1 MNIFDYY
8 HSSLLKGLKDFE
20 KKGAIK
26 IPEKTNSISVEVP
39 PDKFDA
45 DISTNV
51 CMVLSGINKS
61 KPKDIYEN
69 YVSKL
74 LSKDDNLENFEIVNP
89 GFVNLKFKKKF
100 WNSFL
105 EKIVQLKE
113 YGSNKN
119 EKTKKYLVEFV
130 SANPT
135 GPLHVGHCRGAV
147 FGDVL
152 SNLLKFNN
160 HNVTKEYYINDH
172 GNQITNFTHSVFY
185 RILELKHKKK
195 FPDDENLYPGE
206 YIKEIAQNII
216 SNSKIDKFDELEPI
230 FEELQKLCIE
240 NSLLIIKS
248 NLKKIG
254 IVHDNFV
261 SEKSI
266 IGNKEVE
273 KALKKLKE
281 QDLVFEGKIEAP
293 QGEKKKISETRN
305 QLLFRSTEFGDDK
318 DRPLKKGDD
327 SWTYFAGD
335 LAYHNN
341 KISRNF
347 DILINILGADHA
359 GYIKRISSVVD
370 ALSKSKQKIECKVTQ
385 LVKLIK
391 DNKPFKMSK
400 RKGDYI
406 TLEDLINE
414 VGKDAARF
422 IMLSRVSD
430 VELEFDFEKVKL
442 KSKDNPLYYVQYS
455 YARICSIFSN
465 SKTPINNDYKNLD
478 KNFEFND
485 EEIKIIRKLSEWPKC
500 IETSINKLE
509 PHRLTTYL
517 YQLASIF
524 HSYWN
529 MGRDSEDFRFLDK
542 DKKIDTNKAVLLNC
556 ILLVIKNGME
566 IIGVDTPENM

>member
-119 EKTKKYLVEFV
+119 EKTRKYLVEFV

-281 QDLVFEGKIEAP
+281 QNLVFEGKIEAP

-318 DRPLKKGDD
+318 DRTLKKGDD

>member
-1 MNIFDYY
+1 MCIRD
-8 HSSLLKGLKDFE
+8 S
-20 KKGAIK
+20 
-26 IPEKTNSISVEVP
+26 
-39 PDKFDA
+39 
-45 DISTNV
+45 
-51 CMVLSGINKS
+51 
-61 KPKDIYEN
+61 
-69 YVSKL
+69 
-74 LSKDDNLENFEIVNP
+74 
-89 GFVNLKFKKKF
+89 
-100 WNSFL
+100 
-105 EKIVQLKE
+105 
-113 YGSNKN
+113 
-119 EKTKKYLVEFV
+119 
-130 SANPT
+130 
-135 GPLHVGHCRGAV
+135 
-147 FGDVL
+147 
-152 SNLLKFNN
+152 
-160 HNVTKEYYINDH
+160 
-172 GNQITNFTHSVFY
+172 
-185 RILELKHKKK
+185 
-195 FPDDENLYPGE
+195 
-206 YIKEIAQNII
+206 
-216 SNSKIDKFDELEPI
+216 SKIDKFDELEPI

-281 QDLVFEGKIEAP
+281 QNLVFEGKIEAP

-318 DRPLKKGDD
+318 DRALKKGDD